1 MALWL
6 TVAIA
11 LTCLG
16 GLTAPGPVPRSTAF
30 KVLIK
35 ELVNITKNQASLC
48 NGSMVWKVNMTAGK
62 RYCAALESLTNVSD
76 CSAIGKTQR
85 LLKSLCPFKPSP
97 MVSSEHIR
105 DTKVEV
111 TQLVKDL
118 LKHLREILR
127 HGELN

>member
-6 TVAIA
+6 TVVIA

-16 GLTAPGPVPRSTAF
+16 GLAAPGPVPHSRAL
-30 KVLIK
+30 KELIE

-62 RYCAALESLTNVSD
+62 YCAALDSLTNVSD

-85 LLKSLCPFKPSP
+85 LLKLLCPVKASR
-97 MVSSEHIR
+97 VDSSERIR

-111 TQLVKDL
+111 TQLIKDL
-118 LKHLREILR
+118 LKHLREIFR